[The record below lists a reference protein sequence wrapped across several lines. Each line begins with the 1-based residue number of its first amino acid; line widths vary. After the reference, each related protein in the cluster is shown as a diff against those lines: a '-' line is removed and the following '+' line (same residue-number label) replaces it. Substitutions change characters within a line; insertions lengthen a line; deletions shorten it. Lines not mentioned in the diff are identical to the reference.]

1 MKMESI
7 TYLAIAY
14 LGMLFAL
21 GLWTYIVATRHN
33 RLKLQIES
41 MQEVMEHMIAIK
53 DDSQGEE

>member
-1 MKMESI
+1 MESI

-41 MQEVMEHMIAIK
+41 MKEVMEHMNAMK
-53 DDSQGEE
+53 DDSKGEE

>member
-1 MKMESI
+1 MESI

-41 MQEVMEHMIAIK
+41 MHEVMENVLGMK
-53 DDSQGEE
+53 DDSQSEE

>member
-41 MQEVMEHMIAIK
+41 MQEVMDNMTALK
-53 DDSQGEE
+53 DDSQNEE

>member
-1 MKMESI
+1 MESI

-33 RLKLQIES
+33 RLKLQLES
-41 MQEVMEHMIAIK
+41 MQEVMDNMTALK
-53 DDSQGEE
+53 DDSENEE

>member
-1 MKMESI
+1 MESI

-41 MQEVMEHMIAIK
+41 MQEVMDNMTALK
-53 DDSQGEE
+53 DDSQNEE

>member
-1 MKMESI
+1 MESI

-33 RLKLQIES
+33 RLKLQLES
-41 MQEVMEHMIAIK
+41 MQEVMDNMTALK
-53 DDSQGEE
+53 DDSQNEE